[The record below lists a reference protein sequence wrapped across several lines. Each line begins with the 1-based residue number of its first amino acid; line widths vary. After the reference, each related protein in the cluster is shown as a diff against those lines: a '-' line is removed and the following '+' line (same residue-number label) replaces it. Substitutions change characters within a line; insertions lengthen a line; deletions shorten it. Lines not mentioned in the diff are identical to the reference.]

1 MLRLA
6 ERRLAAP
13 ADRAAGEL
21 VDRTGIIAAS
31 LPRGPRLPDEAA
43 PETSCESTQQIPVIA
58 GCAPAEERPRA
69 VASRRR
75 ARVWVGAGLAVILV
89 GLGWLAGGF
98 FTGALPGQ
106 PADDAVVQAEQRVP
120 IAEQQ
125 IPVPST
131 ITPPVTQT
139 APPVTVYVPVPSH
152 DTPVRR
158 HNPVRSTTPRATSAP
173 DSSEQADPR
182 ADLAT
187 PAPSKTPA
195 RTGIDQFLDWK
206 PWLDAAQRMAG
217 GR

>member
-13 ADRAAGEL
+13 ADRASGEL

-31 LPRGPRLPDEAA
+31 LPREPRPQDEAA
-43 PETSCESTQQIPVIA
+43 AETSCESTQQIPVIA

-75 ARVWVGAGLAVILV
+75 ARVWVGAGLAVLLV

-98 FTGALPGQ
+98 FTGSLPGQ
-106 PADDAVVQAEQRVP
+106 TADDAVAQAEQRLP

-125 IPVPST
+125 VPVPST

-139 APPVTVYVPVPSH
+139 APPVTVYVPVPTH
-152 DTPVRR
+152 QTPVRR
-158 HNPVRSTTPRATSAP
+158 HNPSHPTAPRATAAP
-173 DSSEQADPR
+173 ETQQQADPR
-182 ADLAT
+182 ADLGS
-187 PAPSKTPA
+187 PAPSKTPSRA
-195 RTGIDQFLDWK
+195 GIDQFLDWK

>member
-13 ADRAAGEL
+13 AHRASGEL

-31 LPRGPRLPDEAA
+31 LPREPRPQDEAA

-58 GCAPAEERPRA
+58 GCAPTEERPRA

-75 ARVWVGAGLAVILV
+75 ARVWVGAGLAVLLV

-98 FTGALPGQ
+98 FTGTLPGQ

-125 IPVPST
+125 LPAPSSS
-131 ITPPVTQT
+131 TPPAPQT
-139 APPVTVYVPVPSH
+139 APPVTVYVPVPSRQ
-152 DTPVRR
+152 TPAKR
-158 HNPVRSTTPRATSAP
+158 HNPARSTAPRATAP
-173 DSSEQADPR
+173 EPADQAAPR
-182 ADLAT
+182 ADLET

-195 RTGIDQFLDWK
+195 RTGISEFLDWK

>member
-13 ADRAAGEL
+13 ADRASGEL

-31 LPRGPRLPDEAA
+31 LPREPRPQDEAA

-58 GCAPAEERPRA
+58 GCTPAEERPRA

-75 ARVWVGAGLAVILV
+75 ARVWVGTGLAVILV

-98 FTGALPGQ
+98 FTGTLPGQ

-139 APPVTVYVPVPSH
+139 APPVTVYVPVPSRQA
-152 DTPVRR
+152 PVKR
-158 HNPVRSTTPRATSAP
+158 HNPVRSTAPRAAAP
-173 DSSEQADPR
+173 ETSEQADPR
-182 ADLAT
+182 ADLDT
-187 PAPSKTPA
+187 PAPSKAPA
-195 RTGIDQFLDWK
+195 RVGIDQFLDWK

-217 GR
+217 GH

>member
-13 ADRAAGEL
+13 AHRASGEL

-31 LPRGPRLPDEAA
+31 LPREPRPQDEAA

-58 GCAPAEERPRA
+58 GCAPTEERPRA

-75 ARVWVGAGLAVILV
+75 ARVWVGAGLAVLLV

-98 FTGALPGQ
+98 FTGTLPGQ

-125 IPVPST
+125 LPAPST
-131 ITPPVTQT
+131 STPPAPQT

-152 DTPVRR
+152 QTPAKR
-158 HNPVRSTTPRATSAP
+158 HNPARSTAPRATAP
-173 DSSEQADPR
+173 EPADQAAPR
-182 ADLAT
+182 ADLDT

-195 RTGIDQFLDWK
+195 RTGISEFLDWK

>member
-13 ADRAAGEL
+13 ADRASGEL

-31 LPRGPRLPDEAA
+31 LPRGPRLLEEAA

-75 ARVWVGAGLAVILV
+75 ARVWVGAGVAVVLV

-106 PADDAVVQAEQRVP
+106 SSDDAVVQAEQRVP

-125 IPVPST
+125 IPVPQT
-131 ITPPVTQT
+131 ITPQVTQT

-152 DTPVRR
+152 QTPVRR
-158 HNPVRSTTPRATSAP
+158 HNPVRPTTPRETAAP
-173 DSSEQADPR
+173 AAPEQADPR
-182 ADLAT
+182 ADLET
-187 PAPSKTPA
+187 PTPSKTPP
-195 RTGIDQFLDWK
+195 RVGIDQFLDWK
-206 PWLDAAQRMAG
+206 PWFDAAQRMSG

>member
-13 ADRAAGEL
+13 ADRASGEL

-31 LPRGPRLPDEAA
+31 LPREQRPADEAA

-75 ARVWVGAGLAVILV
+75 ARVWVGAGLAVVLV

-98 FTGALPGQ
+98 FTGVLPGQ
-106 PADDAVVQAEQRVP
+106 PADDAVAQAEQHTP

-125 IPVPST
+125 IPVRAT
-131 ITPPVTQT
+131 IAPPVTQT
-139 APPVTVYVPVPSH
+139 APPVTVYVPVPSRQ
-152 DTPVRR
+152 TPVRR
-158 HNPVRSTTPRATSAP
+158 HNPVRSTTPRETTAPAAT
-173 DSSEQADPR
+173 EQADPR
-182 ADLAT
+182 SDLET
-187 PAPSKTPA
+187 STPSKAPA
-195 RTGIDQFLDWK
+195 RAGIDPFLDWK
-206 PWLDAAQRMAG
+206 PWLDAAQRMATG
-217 GR
+217 H